1 MNTCPRFVLM
11 LTNLSFFF
19 LLITATNAQ
28 DKNQPDDLITKPLLI
43 TINPA
48 ALVPQLNS
56 TSSPH
61 PKPAPNPKPE
71 GPESNSTSPH
81 LKPAPK
87 SNSTPSPSPIP
98 APKPDPTSPHSKPET
113 KPDPTSPHPKPAPTP
128 KPAPK
133 PDPTSPHSKPETKP
147 DPTSPHPKPAP
158 TPKPAPKP
166 DPTSPHS
173 KPETKPDPTSPQPKP
188 APNPKPAPKPDPTS
202 PHPKPTPKPDPTS
215 PNPKPAPKP
224 DPTSPHPKPAPKP
237 DPKKTVPPKPD
248 TTTKSTA
255 SSSSPY
261 HFANHFC
268 LSRRLDVKSTF
279 CLQVLRSSPAS
290 TKANDNQALLNIAA
304 EMSIKYG
311 EKTLTFL
318 KKMSADKTT
327 KPDLKPA
334 IEDCVSAYEGYLTQY
349 KMLMEEVG
357 SDGQVASYDS
367 ELAKIEINSCVR
379 ALSKNKNADIVA
391 RNKVALDYARL
402 TQNIADSLE

>member
-1 MNTCPRFVLM
+1 MNTCPRYVLM

-19 LLITATNAQ
+19 LLITATNAL
-28 DKNQPDDLITKPLLI
+28 DKNPPDDLITKPLLI

-48 ALVPQLNS
+48 PQLNS

-98 APKPDPTSPHSKPET
+98 EPKPDPNSPHSKPEI
-113 KPDPTSPHPKPAPTP
+113 KPEPTSPHPKPAPTP

-133 PDPTSPHSKPETKP
+133 PDPTLPH
-147 DPTSPHPKPAP
+147 
-158 TPKPAPKP
+158 PKPAPKP
-166 DPTSPHS
+166 DPTS
-173 KPETKPDPTSPQPKP
+173 Q
-188 APNPKPAPKPDPTS
+188 NPKPE
-202 PHPKPTPKPDPTS
+202 
-215 PNPKPAPKP
+215 PKPAPKP

-237 DPKKTVPPKPD
+237 EPKPAPKPDPTSPHHKPAPKPEPKPAPKPDPKKKVPPKPD

-255 SSSSPY
+255 SSSPY

-290 TKANDNQALLNIAA
+290 TKANNNQALLNIAA

-311 EKTLTFL
+311 EKTLAFL

-334 IEDCVSAYEGYLTQY
+334 IEDCMSAYEGYLTQY

-367 ELAKIEINSCVR
+367 ELAKIEINSCVK
-379 ALSKNKNADIVA
+379 ALSKNKNGDIVA

>member
-1 MNTCPRFVLM
+1 MNTCPRYVLM

-28 DKNQPDDLITKPLLI
+28 DNHKPDDLITKPLLI

-56 TSSPH
+56 TS
-61 PKPAPNPKPE
+61 KPAPNPK
-71 GPESNSTSPH
+71 PESNSTSPH
-81 LKPAPK
+81 LKLAPK

-98 APKPDPTSPHSKPET
+98 APKPDPTSPHSKPA
-113 KPDPTSPHPKPAPTP
+113 PNPKA
-128 KPAPK
+128 APK
-133 PDPTSPHSKPETKP
+133 PNPTLQNPKPETKP

-158 TPKPAPKP
+158 IP
-166 DPTSPHS
+166 DPTSPH
-173 KPETKPDPTSPQPKP
+173 
-188 APNPKPAPKPDPTS
+188 
-202 PHPKPTPKPDPTS
+202 
-215 PNPKPAPKP
+215 PKPAPKP
-224 DPTSPHPKPAPKP
+224 DPTSPHPKPAPKL
-237 DPKKTVPPKPD
+237 DPKTTVPPKPD

-255 SSSSPY
+255 SSSPY

-311 EKTLTFL
+311 EKTLAFL

-367 ELAKIEINSCVR
+367 ELAKIEINGCVK